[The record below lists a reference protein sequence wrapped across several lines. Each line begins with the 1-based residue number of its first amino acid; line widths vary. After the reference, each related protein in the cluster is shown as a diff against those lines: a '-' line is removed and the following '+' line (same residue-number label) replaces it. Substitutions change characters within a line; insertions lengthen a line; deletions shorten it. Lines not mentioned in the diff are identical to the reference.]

1 MPFGQKQNCGGFLIP
16 AELCVPCALPQVL
29 ATGLCDSRQLVS
41 RALCVSSLK
50 QTVSMKTCPGD

>member
-1 MPFGQKQNCGGFLIP
+1 MADFSSQPH
-16 AELCVPCALPQVL
+16 CVPCALPRVL